1 VTGRR
6 GALGDRGTALIAT
19 AIGVLVFLLF
29 LLFAVQL
36 LFSLYATS
44 TITAV
49 TNDAV
54 QRAATSGHDDIGAI
68 ERDARDGLGAV
79 GDAAEFTWEREDADG
94 DGTEDTIALRVTAH
108 PPRFV
113 PPSIGDAVGLTE
125 VEHTARARIEEF
137 R

>member
-1 VTGRR
+1 MTGRR
-6 GALGDRGTALIAT
+6 GALGDRGTALFAT

-29 LLFAVQL
+29 VLFSVQL

-44 TITAV
+44 TVTAV

-54 QRAATSGHDDIGAI
+54 QRAATAGAVDLAAI
-68 ERDARDGLGAV
+68 EDDAREGLGSV
-79 GDAAEFTWEREDADG
+79 GAAAEFSWEREDADG
-94 DGTEDTIALRVTAH
+94 DGSADTIALRVTAS
-108 PPRFV
+108 PPRFI

-125 VEHTARARIEEF
+125 VVHTARARIEEF